1 MNFEIRHTIPRFIEA
16 MRRAPDVVFGE
27 VDLMVERVAGEG
39 MREARS
45 GAPKG
50 GTSTLT
56 DSITPK
62 RLGQMHHAF
71 IAQAGYSRFVEEG
84 TGPGGFPP
92 IESIRTWMRTVG
104 ITPRGGQ
111 DERSTA
117 FLIARKIFRQGT
129 PAQPFM
135 APARETSIQRM
146 QALLPDALRRG
157 TERAL
162 S

>member
-16 MRRAPDVVFGE
+16 VRRAPGVVFGE
-27 VDLMVERVAGEG
+27 VDEMVQRVAIEG
-39 MREARS
+39 ANQARNA
-45 GAPKG
+45 APKG
-50 GTSTLT
+50 RDSTLAG
-56 DSITPK
+56 SITPK

-92 IESIRTWMRTVG
+92 IEAIRGWMARYG

-146 QALLPDALRRG
+146 RASPPEALRRG